1 MLCCVVL
8 LPLHHSNPALQ
19 QAHVSCDNVLGA
31 LSAVSF
37 QMYYP
42 AEHIAWLAENRFIS
56 QHSGVFWSASSLLW
70 GLAIL
75 ATFIN
80 NLVTLLRNYR
90 KVVQYRRMYAK
101 SKKTDDTNNLVDAN
115 NLVDVKK
122 LQQQNS
128 ALTLLCI
135 MNLADLFVAAD
146 AAYLKGRLWNHNR
159 ALTNV
164 FIGLCGTVSS
174 VIGFLRM
181 IHPNSTY
188 FNTQA

>member
-1 MLCCVVL
+1 M
-8 LPLHHSNPALQ
+8 
-19 QAHVSCDNVLGA
+19 SCDNILGA
-31 LSAVSF
+31 LSALSF
-37 QMYYP
+37 QLYYP

-80 NLVTLLRNYR
+80 NLVTLVRNYR

-101 SKKTDDTNNLVDAN
+101 SKKTDDVNS
-115 NLVDVKK
+115 LVDVKK

-181 IHPNSTY
+181 ILPNSTY
-188 FNTQA
+188 FKTQA

>member
-1 MLCCVVL
+1 M
-8 LPLHHSNPALQ
+8 
-19 QAHVSCDNVLGA
+19 SCDNVLGA

-101 SKKTDDTNNLVDAN
+101 SKKTDDANNLVQANNLVDAR
-115 NLVDVKK
+115 K
-122 LQQQNS
+122 LQQQIS

>member
-1 MLCCVVL
+1 MSLCYVIATCYL
-8 LPLHHSNPALQ
+8 LHPSTPPLQ
-19 QAHVSCDNVLGA
+19 QAHVSCDNILTA
-31 LSAVSF
+31 LSALSF

-56 QHSGVFWSASSLLW
+56 QQSGVFWSASSVLW

-75 ATFIN
+75 ASFIS
-80 NLVTLLRNYR
+80 NLLILLRNYR
-90 KVVQYRRMYAK
+90 KVVQYQRMYAK
-101 SKKTDDTNNLVDAN
+101 SKKTDDAN
-115 NLVDVKK
+115 SLVDVKT

-128 ALTLLCI
+128 AVALLCV
-135 MNLADLFVAAD
+135 MNLADLFIAAD
-146 AAYLKGRLWNHNR
+146 AVYLKGRLWNHNR

-181 IHPNSTY
+181 IRTSK
-188 FNTQA
+188 